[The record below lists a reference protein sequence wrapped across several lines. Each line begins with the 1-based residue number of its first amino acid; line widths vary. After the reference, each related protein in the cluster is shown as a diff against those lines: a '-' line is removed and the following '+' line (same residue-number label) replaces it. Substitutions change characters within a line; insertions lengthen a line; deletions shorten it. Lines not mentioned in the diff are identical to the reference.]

1 MSISLTL
8 VPLALAAVGAWQ
20 ASRAPGVDQERTVQH
35 VQTRM
40 RDEGL
45 LAAALNDT
53 QAAVAYSEDAL
64 LADWQGVHAEF
75 RRDAEGIWRVDLIG
89 DVDQDKAASIVT
101 AIDQAY
107 GRRVQEAVLARL
119 RERAP
124 SAGMVVTSE
133 TVADDDS
140 VVLVLDL
147 VRGG

>member
-8 VPLALAAVGAWQ
+8 VPLALAAVGVWQ
-20 ASRAPGVDQERTVQH
+20 ARRADADEHERTVQH

-53 QAAVAYSEDAL
+53 QAAVTRAAGIL
-64 LADWQGVHAEF
+64 RADWQGVRAEF
-75 RRDAEGIWRVDLIG
+75 RRDADGIWQVDLTG
-89 DVDQDKAASIVT
+89 DVDHDKAAGIVM

-107 GRRVQEAVLARL
+107 GRKVQQTVIARL

-124 SAGMVVTSE
+124 AAGMTVSSE
-133 TVADDDS
+133 TVEDDDS
-140 VVLVLDL
+140 VTLVLDL
-147 VRGG
+147 VRGA